1 VGTRRSWNGG
11 NGAEKQKRS
20 VLQEAPTS
28 INIEETK
35 AETYQGNST
44 VRAEVTQNN
53 GDQAQISH

>member
-1 VGTRRSWNGG
+1 
-11 NGAEKQKRS
+11 
-20 VLQEAPTS
+20 LQEAPTS